1 MKNIFVGDDT
11 CFNGLRD
18 FVSIIFFSVFVLH
31 STLT

>member
-18 FVSIIFFSVFVLH
+18 FVSNIFFLFLCFIA
-31 STLT
+31 L